1 MSLISDAEAAVA
13 TGGWSLYL
21 KMAWK
26 ALPWVLALVFLA
38 AWRITC
44 GTLEGERAG
53 RKLDRS
59 EAARVA
65 AESNAAWELALRTAG
80 ESYIARRD
88 AALPIIVHATDTV
101 REYAQTPAGRAV
113 CASPDRVRATDALD
127 AALWPATGPAGG
139 GNEAVH
145 TDAAPPASGRGGDR
159 GR

>member
-1 MSLISDAEAAVA
+1 MSIIADAKAALA

-21 KMAWK
+21 KLAWK

-44 GTLEGERAG
+44 GTLEGEHAG

-65 AESNAAWELALRTAG
+65 AESAAAWELALRTAG

-88 AALPIIVHATDTV
+88 AAQPIIVHATDTV

-113 CASPDRVRATDALD
+113 CASPDVVRATDALD
-127 AALWPATGPAGG
+127 AALWSTTPNAGKAGG
-139 GNEAVH
+139 PVRPNA
-145 TDAAPPASGRGGDR
+145 AAPPTGRIGDV